1 MKIAIIDHVGN
12 KGGVSRVIRKLV
24 PGMLA
29 TDNNINIT
37 YFGNPMSMERENI
50 FKDLDHKN
58 INIKKLNSLYF
69 SEDYTSKN
77 YLKKIAKVLQKK
89 YKNVINFLHPVFSGN
104 LKKEIE
110 KKVVNFDIAY
120 FPWPYLIEWPN
131 LNCSVAATFHDFN
144 FKYYFSGVPTYNKSQ
159 LNLLNKQV
167 PVWLKNSTII
177 VSNKF
182 TASELKNFY
191 SELGKEINVINLGPY
206 SDTKNDYDKIESE
219 TVLKKY
225 KITKPYIFCGTN
237 TAAHKNLN
245 PLFAAHNLLK
255 NKGII
260 IKLVITGAGTEII
273 RGNSC
278 EVGLKLNSENPD
290 VLGTGYINNKELDI
304 IINNSSLVVNPEI
317 YTSDNGPATDGWARS
332 IPVIISNIPSNV
344 EHLTDQKVNA
354 ELFNPRD
361 PNDLAEKILQVLNN
375 SEKYKNIAIESK
387 KQMEKFNW
395 DKASKE
401 YLEVFKKT
409 ISNFKN

>member
-1 MKIAIIDHVGN
+1 MK
-12 KGGVSRVIRKLV
+12 
-24 PGMLA
+24 
-29 TDNNINIT
+29 
-37 YFGNPMSMERENI
+37 
-50 FKDLDHKN
+50 
-58 INIKKLNSLYF
+58 
-69 SEDYTSKN
+69 
-77 YLKKIAKVLQKK
+77 Q
-89 YKNVINFLHPVFSGN
+89 
-104 LKKEIE
+104 
-110 KKVVNFDIAY
+110 
-120 FPWPYLIEWPN
+120 
-131 LNCSVAATFHDFN
+131 
-144 FKYYFSGVPTYNKSQ
+144 
-159 LNLLNKQV
+159 
-167 PVWLKNSTII
+167 
-177 VSNKF
+177 
-182 TASELKNFY
+182 
-191 SELGKEINVINLGPY
+191 
-206 SDTKNDYDKIESE
+206 
-219 TVLKKY
+219 LKKY